1 MEVGFNIYYIDVFK
15 HIFYT
20 QIYDVIISQTLGFHF
35 VRSITWGLESFGII
49 IRAGIVLLSCLEHLQ
64 QWIVSLNWRR
74 KNEWKSAIVFWNA
87 LEQCNELSILLS
99 ILLQAKWED
108 NFVFHLH

>member
-1 MEVGFNIYYIDVFK
+1 MEVGFNMDYIDVFK

-20 QIYDVIISQTLGFHF
+20 QIYDVVISQTLGFHF

-74 KNEWKSAIVFWNA
+74 KNDR
-87 LEQCNELSILLS
+87 IL
-99 ILLQAKWED
+99 
-108 NFVFHLH
+108 

>member
-1 MEVGFNIYYIDVFK
+1 MSSNI
-15 HIFYT
+15 IFYT

-74 KNEWKSAIVFWNA
+74 KNDT
-87 LEQCNELSILLS
+87 ILLKFIVAFQNTIALFHRGS
-99 ILLQAKWED
+99 IKISLALND
-108 NFVFHLH
+108 